1 MCPSHDLAQ
10 LPHHCAIRVLSN
22 HPPFISNLFIVVTD
36 ALRGPSHPAGKKS
49 LASCSIQKQQH
60 LPIPGAEGKVATV
73 QGLVGGK
80 VAAGGGFC
88 CGMLPR
94 LAKVNRSLAAYPS
107 ISHLLI
113 CAACQPF
120 LLVCKSRGYSPLNRG
135 LWSLTLLWGGGL
147 VKVRAGRFPAFW
159 KDQSPCFL
167 SLSGSIEQDVS
178 STQSLPT
185 FEKGNIKAWER
196 PCDFYKVS
204 QEFSGK
210 VMVRISMF

>member
-1 MCPSHDLAQ
+1 MTWLNYHITVPLEFCLITPLSSPTSLLSSQMLYVAPVTLQERIISFLQHPETAAPSYPRSRGEGGHSSG
-10 LPHHCAIRVLSN
+10 IR
-22 HPPFISNLFIVVTD
+22 
-36 ALRGPSHPAGKKS
+36 
-49 LASCSIQKQQH
+49 
-60 LPIPGAEGKVATV
+60 
-73 QGLVGGK
+73 GGK

-113 CAACQPF
+113 CVACQPF

-135 LWSLTLLWGGGL
+135 LWSLTLLWGGRL
-147 VKVRAGRFPAFW
+147 AKVRAGRFPAFW

-167 SLSGSIEQDVS
+167 SLSGSIEQGVS